1 MKVLINGRNGQV
13 SHELQRRLGGVGE
26 LIVLGRDQL
35 DLAQPDQ
42 IRRQVQNLRPDLII
56 NAAAHT
62 AVDLAESEPQAAFA
76 INAIAPGILAE
87 EARALDIP
95 LIHYS
100 TDYVFD
106 GLKAGP
112 YNEDDTP
119 NPLGVYG
126 KSKLA
131 GEQAIRDVQGKYLI
145 LRTSWVY
152 STHGRNFLL
161 TMQRLLQ
168 EKPELRVVADQI
180 GAPTWAGTIANS
192 TLALIEHWQANEVA
206 NWGTYHLSAQ
216 GETSWFGFAQAI
228 GEALRQQGKPCA
240 ALHPQPDRSTRAWIA
255 VACNAIGASVN
266 LTGRRRCASAL
277 PNKPEHQRRPALA
290 LKHDVSASQRRRV
303 ADMRACSRKRH

>member
-1 MKVLINGRNGQV
+1 MKVLINGRHGQV
-13 SHELQRRLGGVGE
+13 SHELQRRLGAVGE

-42 IRRQVQNLRPDLII
+42 VRRQVQNIRPDLII

-76 INAIAPGILAE
+76 INAVAPGILAE
-87 EARALDIP
+87 EALALDIP

-106 GLKAGP
+106 GMKARP
-112 YNEDDTP
+112 YTEDDTP

-131 GEQAIRDVQGKYLI
+131 GEQAIRDVQGKHLI

-192 TLALIEHWQANEVA
+192 TLALIERWQANEVA
-206 NWGTYHLSAQ
+206 DWGTYHLSAQ

-240 ALHPQPDRSTRAWIA
+240 TLIAIPSSDYPTPAARPLNSRLDCSRLQRDWGVSQPDWQTALRE
-255 VACNAIGASVN
+255 C
-266 LTGRRRCASAL
+266 LTEQ
-277 PNKPEHQRRPALA
+277 P
-290 LKHDVSASQRRRV
+290 
-303 ADMRACSRKRH
+303 

>member
-1 MKVLINGRNGQV
+1 MKVLINGRHGQV
-13 SHELQRRLGGVGE
+13 SHELQRRLGVLGE
-26 LIVLGRDQL
+26 LIVLGREQL

-87 EARALDIP
+87 EALALDIP

-131 GEQAIRDVQGKYLI
+131 GEQAIKDVQGKHLI

-152 STHGRNFLL
+152 SNHGRNFLL

-180 GAPTWAGTIANS
+180 GAPTWAGTLANS
-192 TLALIEHWQANEVA
+192 TLALIEHWQAREVA
-206 NWGTYHLSAQ
+206 NWGIYHLTAQ

-240 ALHPQPDRSTRAWIA
+240 ALLPIPSSDYPTPAARPLNSRLDCSRLQRDWGVSQPDWQTALRE
-255 VACNAIGASVN
+255 C
-266 LTGRRRCASAL
+266 LT
-277 PNKPEHQRRPALA
+277 EQT
-290 LKHDVSASQRRRV
+290 
-303 ADMRACSRKRH
+303 

>member
-1 MKVLINGRNGQV
+1 VKVLINGRHGQV
-13 SHELQRRLGGVGE
+13 SHELQRRLGAVGE

-42 IRRQVQNLRPDLII
+42 IRRQVQNIRPDLII

-76 INAIAPGILAE
+76 INAVAPGVLAE
-87 EARALDIP
+87 EALALDIP

-106 GLKAGP
+106 GMKAGP
-112 YNEDDTP
+112 YTEDDTP

-131 GEQAIRDVQGKYLI
+131 GEQAIRDVQGKHLI

-192 TLALIEHWQANEVA
+192 TLALIERWQANEVA
-206 NWGTYHLSAQ
+206 DWGTYHLSAQ

-240 ALHPQPDRSTRAWIA
+240 RLIAIPSSDYPTPAARPLNSRLDCSRLQRDWGVSQPDWQTALRE
-255 VACNAIGASVN
+255 C
-266 LTGRRRCASAL
+266 LTEQ
-277 PNKPEHQRRPALA
+277 P
-290 LKHDVSASQRRRV
+290 
-303 ADMRACSRKRH
+303 

>member
-1 MKVLINGRNGQV
+1 MKVLISGQHGQV
-13 SHELQRRLGGVGE
+13 SRELQRRLGFVDE

-35 DLAQPDQ
+35 DLAQPEQ
-42 IRRQVQNLRPDLII
+42 IRQQVQKVRPDLII

-62 AVDLAESEPQAAFA
+62 AVDLAESETKTAFA
-76 INAIAPGILAE
+76 INAVAPGIFAE
-87 EARALDIP
+87 EALKLDIP

-106 GLKAGP
+106 GMKVGP
-112 YNEDDTP
+112 YTEDDTP

-131 GEQAIRDVQGKYLI
+131 GERAITDVQGKHLI

-168 EKPELRVVADQI
+168 ERPEVRIVADQI

-192 TLALIEHWQANEVA
+192 TLALIERWQAGEVA
-206 NWGTYHLSAQ
+206 TWGTYHLTAQ

-240 ALHPQPDRSTRAWIA
+240 NLLPIPSSDYPTPAARPLNSCLDCSRLQREWGVRQPDWQIA
-255 VACNAIGASVN
+255 LRECLDEQG
-266 LTGRRRCASAL
+266 
-277 PNKPEHQRRPALA
+277 
-290 LKHDVSASQRRRV
+290 
-303 ADMRACSRKRH
+303 

>member
-1 MKVLINGRNGQV
+1 MKVLINGRHGQV
-13 SHELQRRLGGVGE
+13 SHELQRRLGAVGE

-42 IRRQVQNLRPDLII
+42 IRRQVQNVRPDLII

-62 AVDLAESEPQAAFA
+62 AVDLAESEPQKAFA
-76 INAIAPGILAE
+76 INAVAPGILAE
-87 EARALDIP
+87 EALALNIP

-106 GLKAGP
+106 GMKAGP
-112 YNEDDTP
+112 YTEDDAP

-131 GEQAIRDVQGKYLI
+131 GEQAIRDVQGKHLI

-192 TLALIEHWQANEVA
+192 TLALIERWQANEVA
-206 NWGTYHLSAQ
+206 NWGTYHLTAQ

-240 ALHPQPDRSTRAWIA
+240 DLLPIPSSDYPTPAARPLNSRLDCNRLQRDWGVSQPDWQT
-255 VACNAIGASVN
+255 
-266 LTGRRRCASAL
+266 AL
-277 PNKPEHQRRPALA
+277 RECLA
-290 LKHDVSASQRRRV
+290 EQS
-303 ADMRACSRKRH
+303 

>member
-1 MKVLINGRNGQV
+1 MKVLINGRHGQV
-13 SHELQRRLGGVGE
+13 SHELQRRLGALGE

-42 IRRQVQNLRPDLII
+42 IRRQVQNVRPDLII
-56 NAAAHT
+56 NAAAYT
-62 AVDLAESEPQAAFA
+62 AVDLAESEPQSAFA
-76 INAIAPGILAE
+76 INAVAPGILAE
-87 EARALDIP
+87 EALALDIP

-106 GLKAGP
+106 GTKVGP

-126 KSKLA
+126 KSKLT
-131 GEQAIRDVQGKYLI
+131 GEQAIRDVQGKHLI

-192 TLALIEHWQANEVA
+192 TLALIERWQTSQVA
-206 NWGTYHLSAQ
+206 SWGTYHLTAQ

-240 ALHPQPDRSTRAWIA
+240 DLLPIPSSDYPTPAARPLNSRLDCSRLQRDWGVTQPDWQMALRE
-255 VACNAIGASVN
+255 C
-266 LTGRRRCASAL
+266 LTEQA
-277 PNKPEHQRRPALA
+277 
-290 LKHDVSASQRRRV
+290 
-303 ADMRACSRKRH
+303 

>member
-1 MKVLINGRNGQV
+1 MKVLINGRHGQV
-13 SHELQRRLGGVGE
+13 SHELQRRLGALGE

-42 IRRQVQNLRPDLII
+42 IRRQVQNVRPDLII

-62 AVDLAESEPQAAFA
+62 AVDLAESEPQKAFA
-76 INAIAPGILAE
+76 INSVAPGILAE
-87 EARALDIP
+87 EALALDIP

-106 GLKAGP
+106 GMKAGP
-112 YNEDDTP
+112 YTEDDAP

-192 TLALIEHWQANEVA
+192 TLALIERWQANEVA
-206 NWGTYHLSAQ
+206 NWGTYHLTAQ

-240 ALHPQPDRSTRAWIA
+240 DLLPIPSSDYPTPAARPLNSRLDCSRLQRDWGVSQPDWQT
-255 VACNAIGASVN
+255 
-266 LTGRRRCASAL
+266 AL
-277 PNKPEHQRRPALA
+277 RECLA
-290 LKHDVSASQRRRV
+290 EQ
-303 ADMRACSRKRH
+303 C

>member
-1 MKVLINGRNGQV
+1 MKVLINGRHGQV
-13 SHELQRRLGGVGE
+13 SHELQRRLGAVGE

-42 IRRQVQNLRPDLII
+42 IRRQVQNIRPDLII

-62 AVDLAESEPQAAFA
+62 AVDLAESEPQSAFA
-76 INAIAPGILAE
+76 INAVAPGILAE
-87 EARALDIP
+87 EALALDIP

-106 GLKAGP
+106 GTKAGP
-112 YNEDDTP
+112 YNEDDMP

-131 GEQAIRDVQGKYLI
+131 GEQAIRDVQGKHLI

-180 GAPTWAGTIANS
+180 GAPTWAGTIAGS
-192 TLALIEHWQANEVA
+192 TLALIERWQTSTAA
-206 NWGTYHLSAQ
+206 NWGTYHLTAQ

-240 ALHPQPDRSTRAWIA
+240 KLIPIPTSDYPTPAARPLNSRLDCSRLQTDWGVSQPDWQTALRE
-255 VACNAIGASVN
+255 C
-266 LTGRRRCASAL
+266 LT
-277 PNKPEHQRRPALA
+277 EQT
-290 LKHDVSASQRRRV
+290 
-303 ADMRACSRKRH
+303 